1 MWNDVFRSGLGSRGC
16 GTGVLM
22 GAMLL
27 LNAAGARAQTAPE
40 TALDRQLARVDLAVS
55 GVGAFTNSVRGTN
68 YAGISFSEKPSNTL
82 GALATVRYTA
92 KPLLGFEANYG
103 YVRYTERFSNYNPVP
118 LDPTGTGG
126 LLNGGDGYFQGGG
139 AQTNATELTF
149 GYVAHGRSVLG
160 YKTFASGGV
169 GSLVFKPTPYGGQEL
184 PQQVRALYYYDVGLE
199 GNVLGSQHF
208 GVRAQFRQQF
218 FTAPDFGQN
227 YLQIRKSTFTTE
239 PGIGFF
245 VRF

>member
-1 MWNDVFRSGLGSRGC
+1 MWNDFFRSGMNNKNC
-16 GTGVLM
+16 GTGWLL
-22 GAMLL
+22 GTMLL
-27 LNAAGARAQTAPE
+27 LSSAGARAQTTPQ
-40 TALDRQLARVDLAVS
+40 TALDKQLERVDLAVS
-55 GVGAFTNSVRGTN
+55 GVGEFTKSVRGTN
-68 YAGISFSEKPSNTL
+68 YAGITFSEKPSNTL
-82 GALATVRYTA
+82 GALVTVRYTA
-92 KPLLGFEANYG
+92 KPLIGFELNYG
-103 YVRYTERFSNYNPVP
+103 YVRYTERFSDYNPVP
-118 LDPTGTGG
+118 LDPTGQSG
-126 LLNGGDGYFQGGG
+126 LLNGGDGYLQGGG
-139 AQTNATELTF
+139 AQTKGTELTV
-149 GYVAHGRSVLG
+149 GYVAHGPSLLG
-160 YKTFASGGV
+160 YKSFASGGV
-169 GSLVFKPTPYGGQEL
+169 GSLVFTPTPFGGQEL